1 MGNRALVKDQVHT
14 ISRKNP
20 RTGFTERIS
29 FVGDLRTKPSGWRVE
44 KYLGPAMRAE
54 SGTV

>member
-1 MGNRALVKDQVHT
+1 MGSRALVKDQAHT

-20 RTGFTERIS
+20 RTGLTERIS